1 MNRTD
6 AALPGRRA
14 GHSLEQ
20 SFYTDPEIYRA
31 DIERVFLRSWLYAGH
46 ASRIPRPGDYFL
58 FELGEESLI
67 VIRGQGDQV
76 HALLNVCR
84 HRGSR
89 ICLEPEGSARSLV
102 CPYHQWVYSA
112 DGSLL
117 NARLMTDDFDRSAYG
132 LQRAHV
138 RRLEGLI
145 FVCLAEAPPDFDE
158 FERLMTPRLAP
169 HRLAEAKVAA
179 TQRYEIAANWKL
191 VEENSRECYH
201 CGAGHPQYTRAV
213 GFAAAIGSGELAARN
228 EAVERER
235 RSRLAALGVE
245 TETVGF
251 DDGRW
256 FHFRRFFLR
265 DGMVTESMDGKPV
278 APLMGGIGDYSSGV
292 FAIVA
297 LPNLLL
303 EANPDYVMTL
313 RIAPAAPRLT
323 VAEVSW
329 LVQADAREGVDY
341 DLDRLTEFW
350 RLTSE
355 QDWKLCENNQRGVNS
370 RYYRP
375 GPYAPDEGG
384 VEQFVDWY
392 VKRVAEPGS

>member
-1 MNRTD
+1 
-6 AALPGRRA
+6 
-14 GHSLEQ
+14 
-20 SFYTDPEIYRA
+20 
-31 DIERVFLRSWLYAGH
+31 
-46 ASRIPRPGDYFL
+46 
-58 FELGEESLI
+58 
-67 VIRGQGDQV
+67 
-76 HALLNVCR
+76 
-84 HRGSR
+84 
-89 ICLEPEGSARSLV
+89 
-102 CPYHQWVYSA
+102 
-112 DGSLL
+112 
-117 NARLMTDDFDRSAYG
+117 
-132 LQRAHV
+132 
-138 RRLEGLI
+138 
-145 FVCLAEAPPDFDE
+145 
-158 FERLMTPRLAP
+158 
-169 HRLAEAKVAA
+169 
-179 TQRYEIAANWKL
+179 
-191 VEENSRECYH
+191 
-201 CGAGHPQYTRAV
+201 
-213 GFAAAIGSGELAARN
+213 
-228 EAVERER
+228 
-235 RSRLAALGVE
+235 
-245 TETVGF
+245 
-251 DDGRW
+251 
-256 FHFRRFFLR
+256 
-265 DGMVTESMDGKPV
+265 MVTESMDGKPV